1 MSYVIVNYPKILNQ
15 TKFKPFMMKNKK
27 KIFKH
32 WKIDSKRNDEIGISK
47 GWRSFKYFKQ
57 SNKPIKIVKVKYYI

>member
-15 TKFKPFMMKNKK
+15 TKFKPFIMKNQK

-32 WKIDSKRNDEIGISK
+32 LKIDSKGNDEIGISK
-47 GWRSFKYFKQ
+47 GEDRL
-57 SNKPIKIVKVKYYI
+57 NIVNNLINQ